1 MSIAKVETSLTHVP
15 SESGSDPTAMGKKNL
30 FTFPKK
36 DEAEGTF
43 YIMFCILAEPGETS

>member
-15 SESGSDPTAMGKKNL
+15 SESGFDPTAMGKNL

-43 YIMFCILAEPGETS
+43 YIMFCILSEPGETS